1 MKIKMCVLA
10 LVILLLT
17 ACSNEGNS
25 WVGVELPASTKP
37 VQEEITAS
45 PSVIVY
51 GISSVTNGFVVAAED
66 RKKWIVTIASAVAE
80 HPNALIE
87 TSEGQLL
94 KAEVVA
100 INVEHNIAMLTFKNT
115 ATIDPFTLG
124 ADFINET
131 VTDVG
136 TIELGET
143 GELLSFTSVTREKDE
158 QKLQLVQPS
167 QIAELLKEAQESP
180 LKWQERNAK
189 SEQLLSYETI
199 GTDLLNKI
207 GQYDKDTFDY
217 NPDALL
223 AFVNRFQQQFNVFNE
238 TGDITPMKQWIAS
251 DDLLEQLQ
259 QIEEPLTLGELKVQ
273 SISISDNQYIIECKT
288 TVIQADK
295 EETELKAIYNVI
307 QSDGNWKLIAASFS

>member
-17 ACSNEGNS
+17 ACSNEKSN
-25 WVGVELPASTKP
+25 WVGVELPVSTKP

-66 RKKWIVTIASAVAE
+66 RKKWLVTIASSVAE

-100 INVEHNIAMLTFKNT
+100 IDVEHNIAMLTFKNT
-115 ATIDPFTLG
+115 ATIEPFALS

-131 VTDVG
+131 VTNVG

-143 GELLSFTSVTREKDE
+143 GKLLSLTSITREKDV
-158 QKLQLVQPS
+158 QKPQLVQPS
-167 QIAELLKEAQESP
+167 QIAELLKQAQESP
-180 LKWQERNAK
+180 LKWKERNAK
-189 SEQLLSYETI
+189 SEQLLSYDPI
-199 GTDLLNKI
+199 GTNLLNKI
-207 GQYDKDTFDY
+207 DQYDKDTFDY

-223 AFVNRFQQQFNVFNE
+223 AFVDRFQQQFNLFNE
-238 TGDITPMKQWIAS
+238 TDDIALMKQWIAS

-273 SISISDNQYIIECKT
+273 SIKISDNQYIVECKT
-288 TVIQADK
+288 TAIQTGE
-295 EETELKAIYNVI
+295 EETDLKAIYKI
-307 QSDGNWKLIAASFS
+307 IKSDGNWKLIAASFN